1 MDVSPALNGCLG
13 FSDLDGESDKVDW
26 QFVDQKD
33 IPQGPWLDVVTVSQV
48 K

>member
-1 MDVSPALNGCLG
+1 MDVSPALNGCHG